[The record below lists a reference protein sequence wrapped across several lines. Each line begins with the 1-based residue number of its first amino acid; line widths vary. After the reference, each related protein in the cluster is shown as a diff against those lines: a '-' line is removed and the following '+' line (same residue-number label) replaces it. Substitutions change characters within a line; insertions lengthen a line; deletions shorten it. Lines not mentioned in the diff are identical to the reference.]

1 MDESTEAVTVV
12 SINVRKRSI
21 NEPQDS
27 LPLLIGVL
35 FSLFTKFCLCDE
47 VSLLIFQGP

>member
-12 SINVRKRSI
+12 SINVRKRSK

-35 FSLFTKFCLCDE
+35 CSLFTKFCLCDE
-47 VSLLIFQGP
+47 P